1 MAGTRF
7 GDALQGCEL
16 PVTVDLFITYLITA
30 TLLTMAPGLDTATVL
45 RSAMVEGAAHGA
57 ATTAGVA
64 IGCFCWGSAAAFGL
78 AQLFQDAPVAGAC
91 LRVIG
96 ALYLGYAGAAL
107 LLRRRAQM
115 TVEGSGGPAPKLSTS
130 ALRGFTTNILNP
142 KVGIFYLTLL
152 PQFAPRDGDVEVAW
166 LLALVH
172 VAIATFWFLGL
183 SAFAGGI
190 RPMLSNPRV
199 TLAIDRV
206 TGGIFVLLGIGLIH
220 AATTA

>member
-1 MAGTRF
+1 MTA
-7 GDALQGCEL
+7 
-16 PVTVDLFITYLITA
+16 DLFMTYVITA
-30 TLLTMAPGLDTATVL
+30 ALLTMAPGLDTATVL

-78 AQLFQDAPVAGAC
+78 AQLFQEAPVAGAG
-91 LRVIG
+91 LRLVG
-96 ALYLGYAGAAL
+96 ALYLGYAGVAL
-107 LLRRRAQM
+107 LLRRRPNM
-115 TVEGSGGPAPKLSTS
+115 IIDGSGGPAPRLRMSV
-130 ALRGFTTNILNP
+130 LRGFTTNILNP

-152 PQFAPRDGDVEVAW
+152 PQFAPRGGDVEVAW

-172 VAIATFWFLGL
+172 VAIATLWFLGL

-190 RPMLSNPRV
+190 RPLLSNPRT

-206 TGGIFVLLGIGLIH
+206 TGGVFVLLGVGLIH

>member
-1 MAGTRF
+1 MTA
-7 GDALQGCEL
+7 
-16 PVTVDLFITYLITA
+16 DLFITYLITA

-57 ATTAGVA
+57 ATSAGVA

-91 LRVIG
+91 LRVMG
-96 ALYLGYAGAAL
+96 ALYLGYAGFAL
-107 LLRRRAQM
+107 LLRRRPQM
-115 TVEGSGGPAPKLSTS
+115 IVDGAGGPIPRLRMSV
-130 ALRGFTTNILNP
+130 LRGFTTNILNP

-152 PQFAPRDGDVEVAW
+152 PQFAPQDGDAEIAW

-183 SAFAGGI
+183 SIFAGGI
-190 RPMLSNPRV
+190 RPLLSDPRAS
-199 TLAIDRV
+199 LAIDRV
-206 TGGIFVLLGIGLIH
+206 TGGIFVLLGVGLIH
-220 AATTA
+220 AATAA

>member
-1 MAGTRF
+1 MTA
-7 GDALQGCEL
+7 
-16 PVTVDLFITYLITA
+16 DLFLTYLITA
-30 TLLTMAPGLDTATVL
+30 SLLTMAPGLDTATVL
-45 RSAMVEGAAHGA
+45 RSAMVEGPAHGA

-78 AQLFQDAPVAGAC
+78 AQLFQDAPIAGAG
-91 LRVIG
+91 LRVAG
-96 ALYLGYAGAAL
+96 ALYLGYAGFAL
-107 LLRRRAQM
+107 LLRQRPPM
-115 TVEGSGGPAPKLSTS
+115 IVGGSVEPAPRLRTS

-152 PQFAPRDGDVEVAW
+152 PQFAPQNGDAEVAW

-172 VAIATFWFLGL
+172 VAIATLWFLGL

-190 RPMLSNPRV
+190 RPLLSNPRAA
-199 TLAIDRV
+199 LAIDRV
-206 TGGIFVLLGIGLIH
+206 TGGIFVLLGVGLIH